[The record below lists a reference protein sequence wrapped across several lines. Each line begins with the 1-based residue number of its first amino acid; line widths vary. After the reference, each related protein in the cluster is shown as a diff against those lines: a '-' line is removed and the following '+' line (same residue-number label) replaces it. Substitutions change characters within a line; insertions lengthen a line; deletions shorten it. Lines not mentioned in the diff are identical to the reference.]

1 MDRYFQAEFNY
12 NLSDNLAETK
22 NCEAKIR
29 EIEEEIAG
37 ICQKVLV
44 DNGIDVNAMTGH
56 LLTEKEIKDELI
68 KQLEHFGISP
78 DMAKELGLDDPNTLK
93 REGKEFIFKVNDTP
107 KNREKLTKNDI
118 LYERKDG
125 KLWISGRFEAKE
137 GIAYDDTP
145 KNRKLLDEHELEYIK
160 FAQGEYI
167 GDTLKD
173 KLLVPVN
180 WGNAAFPVTN
190 SNLIRNLEKL
200 ALLGA
205 SAFVLSPSGAIVLL
219 LVMQKSGLYQQLNKP
234 KELKPSEMKALRS
247 GLTVYKEDER
257 GRSKYYYMDKGNVC
271 SVDARNVRL
280 PNVYNGIRLSAVQM
294 DMLRKGQ
301 LVTFEDK
308 KGEEIGLRIDINKS
322 GGIQEYYREM
332 RTEKDMKKKPTRLSS
347 DNDKLT
353 WIKRKGMEGIEDI
366 YGKKSIN
373 LELEDFLGRHG
384 LSQAY
389 GVAYE
394 VKERLGMATNGEK
407 EILMKEFIK
416 ENNIL
421 KSKAE
426 EALVN
431 SVKANRGMGR

>member
-1 MDRYFQAEFNY
+1 M
-12 NLSDNLAETK
+12 
-22 NCEAKIR
+22 
-29 EIEEEIAG
+29 
-37 ICQKVLV
+37 
-44 DNGIDVNAMTGH
+44 
-56 LLTEKEIKDELI
+56 
-68 KQLEHFGISP
+68 
-78 DMAKELGLDDPNTLK
+78 
-93 REGKEFIFKVNDTP
+93 
-107 KNREKLTKNDI
+107 
-118 LYERKDG
+118 
-125 KLWISGRFEAKE
+125 
-137 GIAYDDTP
+137 
-145 KNRKLLDEHELEYIK
+145 
-160 FAQGEYI
+160 
-167 GDTLKD
+167 
-173 KLLVPVN
+173 
-180 WGNAAFPVTN
+180 
-190 SNLIRNLEKL
+190 
-200 ALLGA
+200 
-205 SAFVLSPSGAIVLL
+205 SPSGAIVLL